1 MGKLS
6 PIPWLFFLVIYP
18 LRFILMGDFSP
29 ILFDLLA
36 SFYGQELDLIQFNLP
51 VPFCGQELDLIEIM
65 I

>member
-51 VPFCGQELDLIEIM
+51 VPFYGQ
-65 I
+65 